1 MVKLGFIVEGDS
13 EKIMVE
19 SPAFQTWAE
28 AQGLEICSPVINAKG
43 GGNLL
48 PHHMEPMVAQ
58 LARSEP
64 DHIVVLTDLEDAP
77 DIAAVRAR
85 VTETHTRLIF
95 VAVKA
100 LEAWFL
106 ADTEAMRSWLGLP
119 AFHEPAPEAT
129 PGMPWDHLKAVAKA
143 HGARGPG
150 NKVIFAKKFCGQHQY
165 QVARS
170 AAHGA
175 CPSAK
180 VFHDELIGLAA
191 TEAVTSGGK
200 DEE

>member
-19 SPAFQTWAE
+19 SAGFKHWAN

-48 PHHMEPMVAQ
+48 PHHMGPMLTQ
-58 LARSEP
+58 LARSAP

-77 DIAAVRAR
+77 DVATVKAR
-85 VTETHTRLIF
+85 ITDTHTQLIF

-106 ADTEAMRSWLGLP
+106 ADTEAMRSWLKQP
-119 AFHEPAPEAT
+119 DFFEQAPEQT
-129 PGMPWDHLKAVAKA
+129 TEMPWDRLKEVANEY
-143 HGARGPG
+143 GARGPG
-150 NKVIFAKKFCGQHQY
+150 SSKVIFAKKFCGTHNYQISKAAGHQ
-165 QVARS
+165 
-170 AAHGA
+170 A

-180 VFHDELIGLAA
+180 AFHDTLIELASVDGQPDLAWA
-191 TEAVTSGGK
+191 
-200 DEE
+200 